1 MDMPRKPRE
10 EKHALASY
18 GNLHIDVPKGQR
30 EMPNNP
36 PSPHHARRTTLEF
49 RGALDGANGDYARD
63 LLELSIV
70 DKILAPGVRTKVSD
84 EH

>member
-1 MDMPRKPRE
+1 MGHASL
-10 EKHALASY
+10 EKKTCSGVIY

-30 EMPNNP
+30 EMPSNP
-36 PSPHHARRTTLEF
+36 HSPLCSGGTALGF
-49 RGALDGANGDYARD
+49 RGALVGANGDYARD

>member
-1 MDMPRKPRE
+1 
-10 EKHALASY
+10 
-18 GNLHIDVPKGQR
+18 
-30 EMPNNP
+30 MPNNP
-36 PSPHHARRTTLEF
+36 PSPLHARRTTLEF

>member
-1 MDMPRKPRE
+1 MP
-10 EKHALASY
+10 S
-18 GNLHIDVPKGQR
+18 
-30 EMPNNP
+30 NP
-36 PSPHHARRTTLEF
+36 PSPLYSGGTALGF
-49 RGALDGANGDYARD
+49 RGVLVGANGDYARD

>member
-1 MDMPRKPRE
+1 MP
-10 EKHALASY
+10 S
-18 GNLHIDVPKGQR
+18 
-30 EMPNNP
+30 NP
-36 PSPHHARRTTLEF
+36 PFSSLLWKNSTWISR
-49 RGALDGANGDYARD
+49 ALVGANGDYARD